1 MALKAL
7 MQRKRIDLKKKERDE
22 KRAAL
27 DELKKR
33 EADLEIAIREV
44 SNEDEQAAVQEEVD
58 NLISEKEQLESV
70 VSDLDQTIADLEN
83 ELSAME
89 AEQETE
95 PPEGDEARSHQRAH
109 EERSVNPMNEK
120 DRIPGMLTRDRV
132 FRGMTREERQEM
144 IQRDNVKAFLDAV
157 RGVLRSRNAGGQT
170 RAITNIGLT
179 IPQEFLGILRQ
190 NVLDY
195 SKVTRHVTTQE
206 VNGEGRVLIT
216 GDIPEAVWTECC
228 ANLNELALG
237 FNQDA
242 FGCWKLGGFF
252 VICNAN
258 LEDSDLDMAAEIL
271 TTLAQSLAYTD
282 DKTILYGNGTNMPM
296 GIVTRLAQQ
305 SQPAG
310 YPATARPWADLHTSN
325 IKTIANT
332 YTGLA
337 LFQQLVLAAGNAK
350 GKYARGEKV
359 WVMNEFTYN
368 FLMAQAM
375 NVDAAGAIVSQ
386 VNGTMPVIGG
396 IIEVL
401 PDSIVPDY
409 NIVMGYFELYRRV
422 NRAGAKYASSDEYF
436 FLSDQTVFKAT
447 ERWDGKPLIAEAFV
461 LIGINGTAP
470 TTSAT
475 FVGDGAN
482 EPQAILLP
490 ATASVA
496 VGGKLTLNPTIL
508 PYGVNTT
515 FSWVSATTA
524 KATIN
529 SVTGEITGVSTG
541 SSVITVT
548 AANGLTAQTTV
559 TVAAADA

>member
-1 MALKAL
+1 MALKVL
-7 MQRKRIDLKKKERDE
+7 LLRKKIDLKKKERDDQ
-22 KRAAL
+22 RAKM
-27 DELKKR
+27 DGLKAR
-33 EADLEIAIREV
+33 ESELEIAIREV
-44 SNEDEQAAVQEEVD
+44 STEDEQAAVQEEVD
-58 NLISEKEQLESV
+58 NLIQEKEQLESV
-70 VSDLDQTIADLEN
+70 IDDLDKTIGDLED
-83 ELSAME
+83 ELSALEE
-89 AEQETE
+89 AQNTD
-95 PPEGDEARSHQRAH
+95 PPEGGDEGRGHDPANEKRS
-109 EERSVNPMNEK
+109 EKPMNVPESA
-120 DRIPGMLTRDRV
+120 PVLTRDRV
-132 FRGMTREERQEM
+132 FRGMTRAEQDALV
-144 IQRDNVKAFLDAV
+144 QRDNVKAYLGAV
-157 RGVLRSRNAGGQT
+157 RDVMRSRGQSGQT
-170 RAITNIGLT
+170 RAINNIGLT

-195 SKVTRHVTTQE
+195 SKVARHVTVQN
-206 VNGEGRVLIT
+206 VNGEGRILIA

-228 ANLNELALG
+228 ANLNELVMG

-242 FGCWKLGGFF
+242 FGCWKVGGFF

-282 DKTILYGNGTNMPM
+282 DKTILYGNGTTMPL

-310 YPATARPWADLHTSN
+310 YPATARAWEDLHSTN
-325 IKTIANT
+325 IITIANT

-350 GKYARGEKV
+350 GKYARGGRV

-368 FLMAQAM
+368 YLMAQAM

-396 IIEVL
+396 AIEVL
-401 PDSIVPDY
+401 PDTIVPDY
-409 NIVMGYFELYRRV
+409 NIIMGYYELYRRV

-461 LIGINGTAP
+461 LIGINGTSP
-470 TTSAT
+470 TTAAT
-475 FVGDGAN
+475 FAGDGAN
-482 EPQAILLP
+482 QPTAILAP
-490 ATASVA
+490 ATAGVT
-496 VGGKLTLNPTIL
+496 VGSSINIPVTVL
-508 PYGVNTT
+508 PYGVDTVL
-515 FSWVSATTA
+515 SWESATPA
-524 KATIN
+524 KATVN
-529 SVTGEITGVSTG
+529 SSTGAVTGVSSG

-559 TVAAADA
+559 TVSPAG

>member
-33 EADLEIAIREV
+33 EAGLEIAIREV

-58 NLISEKEQLESV
+58 NLISEKEQLEAV
-70 VSDLDQTIADLEN
+70 VADLDQTIEDLEN
-83 ELSAME
+83 ELTAME
-89 AEQETE
+89 AEQGTE
-95 PPEGDEARSHQRAH
+95 PPADDQARAKEPAK
-109 EERSVNPMNEK
+109 EERSVKPMNESM
-120 DRIPGMLTRDRV
+120 ITRDRV
-132 FRGMTREERQEM
+132 FRGMTRAEQDALV
-144 IQRDNVKAFLDAV
+144 QRDNVKAFIGAV
-157 RGVLRSRNAGGQT
+157 RDVLRSRSAGGQT
-170 RAITNIGLT
+170 RAINNIGLT

-195 SKVTRHVTTQE
+195 SKVTRHVTTQN

-271 TTLAQSLAYTD
+271 TTLAKSLAYTD
-282 DKTILYGNGTNMPM
+282 DKTILYGNGTTMPL
-296 GIVTRLAQQ
+296 GIVTRLAQE

-332 YTGLA
+332 YTGLN

-368 FLMAQAM
+368 YLMAQAM

-396 IIEVL
+396 AIEVL

-409 NIVMGYFELYRRV
+409 NIIMGYYELYRRV

-461 LIGINGTAP
+461 LIGINGTSP

-482 EPQAILLP
+482 EPQAILMP
-490 ATASVA
+490 ATATVT
-496 VGGKLTLNPTIL
+496 VGSTLTLNPTIL
-508 PYGVNTT
+508 PYGVGTT
-515 FSWVSATTA
+515 FSWVSGTAA
-524 KATIN
+524 KATVN

-559 TVAAADA
+559 TVAAAGA

>member
-58 NLISEKEQLESV
+58 NLIAEKEQLETV
-70 VSDLDQTIADLEN
+70 VADLDQTIADLET
-83 ELSAME
+83 ELESME
-89 AEQETE
+89 AEQGTE
-95 PPEGDEARSHQRAH
+95 PPAEDEARAKAPAK
-109 EERSVNPMNEK
+109 EERSVTPMNET
-120 DRIPGMLTRDRV
+120 ILTRDRV
-132 FRGMTREERQEM
+132 FRGMTREERHEM
-144 IQRDNVKAFLDAV
+144 IQREDVKSFLGAV
-157 RGVLRSRNAGGQT
+157 RDVLRSRSQT

-206 VNGEGRVLIT
+206 VNGEGRVLIA

-282 DKTILYGNGTNMPM
+282 DKTILYGNGTNMPL
-296 GIVTRLAQQ
+296 GIVTRLAQE

-409 NIVMGYFELYRRV
+409 NIIMGYFELYRRV

-461 LIGINGTAP
+461 LIGINGTSP
-470 TTSAT
+470 TTAAT

-482 EPQAILLP
+482 EPQAILMP
-490 ATASVA
+490 ATATVT
-496 VGGKLTLNPTIL
+496 VGSTLTLNPTIL
-508 PYGVNTT
+508 PYGVGTT
-515 FSWVSATTA
+515 FSWVSGTAA
-524 KATIN
+524 KATVN

>member
-1 MALKAL
+1 MALKVL

-27 DELKKR
+27 DELLKR
-33 EADLEIAIREV
+33 ESELEIAIREV

-70 VSDLDQTIADLEN
+70 VADLDQTIADLEN
-83 ELSAME
+83 ELESME
-89 AEQETE
+89 AEQGTE
-95 PPEGDEARSHQRAH
+95 PPADDEARSKEPAK
-109 EERSVNPMNEK
+109 EERSVKPMNES
-120 DRIPGMLTRDRV
+120 MLTRDRV

-144 IQRDNVKAFLDAV
+144 IQRDGVKSFLGAV
-157 RGVLRSRNAGGQT
+157 RDVLRSRNAGGHT
-170 RAITNIGLT
+170 RAINNIGLT

-195 SKVTRHVTTQE
+195 SKLTRHVTVQD
-206 VNGEGRVLIT
+206 VNGEGRVLLT

-228 ANLNELALG
+228 ANLNELTIG
-237 FNQDA
+237 FFQDA

-252 VICNAN
+252 TICNAN
-258 LEDSDLDMAAEIL
+258 LEDSDLDMAAELL
-271 TTLAQSLAYTD
+271 TTLGQSLAYTD
-282 DKTILYGNGTNMPM
+282 DKTYIYGNGTSMPM
-296 GIVTRLAQQ
+296 GIVTRLAQE

-332 YTGLA
+332 YTGMG

-368 FLMAQAM
+368 YLMAQAM

-409 NIVMGYFELYRRV
+409 NIIMGYMELYRRV

-461 LIGINGTAP
+461 LIGINGTSP
-470 TTSAT
+470 TTAAT

-482 EPQAILLP
+482 EPQAILMP
-490 ATASVA
+490 ATATVT
-496 VGGKLTLNPTIL
+496 VGSTLTLNPTIL
-508 PYGVNTT
+508 PYGVGTT
-515 FSWVSATTA
+515 FSWVSGTAA
-524 KATIN
+524 KATVN

-559 TVAAADA
+559 TVAAAGA

>member
-1 MALKAL
+1 MPLKAL

-58 NLISEKEQLESV
+58 NLIAEKEQLESV
-70 VSDLDQTIADLEN
+70 VSDLDQTIANLEN

-89 AEQETE
+89 AEQGTE
-95 PPEGDEARSHQRAH
+95 PPDEDKARAKEPAK
-109 EERSVNPMNEK
+109 EERSVKPMNESM
-120 DRIPGMLTRDRV
+120 ITRDRV
-132 FRGMTREERQEM
+132 FRGMTRAEQEEM
-144 IQRDNVKAFLDAV
+144 IKREGVQTFLGAV
-157 RGVLRSRNAGGQT
+157 RDVLRSRSQGGHT
-170 RAITNIGLT
+170 RAINNIGLT

-195 SKVTRHVTTQE
+195 SKLTRHITVQN

-228 ANLNELALG
+228 ANLNELTIG
-237 FNQDA
+237 FFQDA

-258 LEDSDLDMAAEIL
+258 LEDSDLDMAAELL
-271 TTLAQSLAYTD
+271 TTLGQSLAYTD
-282 DKTILYGNGTNMPM
+282 DKTYIYGNGTSMPM
-296 GIVTRLAQQ
+296 GIVTRLAQE

-337 LFQQLVLAAGNAK
+337 LFQQLVLAAGAAK

-461 LIGINGTAP
+461 LIGINGTSP

-482 EPQAILLP
+482 EPQAILMP
-490 ATASVA
+490 ATATVT
-496 VGGKLTLNPTIL
+496 VGSTLTLNPTIL
-508 PYGVNTT
+508 PYGVGTT
-515 FSWVSATTA
+515 FSWVSGTAA
-524 KATIN
+524 KATVN

-548 AANGLTAQTTV
+548 ADNGLTAQTTV
-559 TVAAADA
+559 TVVAAD

>member
-7 MQRKRIDLKKKERDE
+7 MLRKKIDLRKKDLAE

-27 DELKKR
+27 DDIQKR
-33 EADLEIAIREV
+33 EAELVISVEEV
-44 SNEDEQAAVQEEVD
+44 TNEEEAAVVQESID
-58 NLISEKEQLESV
+58 TLTQEKEKLEESAAEIEGV
-70 VSDLDQTIADLEN
+70 IADLEA
-83 ELSAME
+83 ELASLE
-89 AEQETE
+89 ESQDTT
-95 PPEGDEARSHQRAH
+95 PPDDEARDKKPAN
-109 EERSVNPMNEK
+109 EERSKNPMNKSESTA
-120 DRIPGMLTRDRV
+120 ILTRDRV
-132 FRGMTREERQEM
+132 FRGMSRAEQDDLV
-144 IQRDNVKAFLDAV
+144 QRDSVKAFLGAV
-157 RGVLRSRNAGGQT
+157 RDVLRSRSSGGQA

-179 IPQEFLGILRQ
+179 LPQEFLGILRQ

-195 SKVTRHVTTQE
+195 SKLTRHVTVQN
-206 VNGEGRVLIT
+206 VNGEGRVLIS

-237 FNQDA
+237 FNQEA

-258 LEDSDLDMAAEIL
+258 LEDSDLDMAAEII

-282 DKTILYGNGTNMPM
+282 DKTVLYGNGTNMPM
-296 GIVTRLAQQ
+296 GIVTRLAQE

-310 YPATARPWADLHTSN
+310 YPATARTWADLHTTN

-332 YTGLA
+332 YTGQA
-337 LFQQLVLAAGNAK
+337 LFQQLVLAAGSAK

-359 WVMNEFTYN
+359 WVMNEFTYS

-401 PDSIVPDY
+401 PDSIVPNY
-409 NIVMGYFELYRRV
+409 NIIMGYYELYRRV

-461 LIGINGTAP
+461 LIGINGTSPA
-470 TTSAT
+470 TSAT
-475 FVGDGAN
+475 FAGDGAN
-482 EPQAILLP
+482 TPQALLLP
-490 ATASVA
+490 ATAKVTVS
-496 VGGKLTLNPTIL
+496 GELNMRSLLTIL
-508 PYGVNTT
+508 PYGVDTT
-515 FSWVSATTA
+515 LSWVSATVA
-524 KATIN
+524 KATVN
-529 SVTGEITGVSTG
+529 SATGVVSGVSTG

-548 AANGLTAQTTV
+548 AANGLTAQCTV
-559 TVAAADA
+559 TVEAGT

>member
-7 MQRKRIDLKKKERDE
+7 LQRKRIDLKKKERDE

-27 DELKKR
+27 DELEKR
-33 EADLEIAIREV
+33 ESDLEIAIREV

-58 NLISEKEQLESV
+58 NLITEKEQLEAV
-70 VSDLDQTIADLEN
+70 VADLDQTIADLEN

-89 AEQETE
+89 AEQGTE
-95 PPEGDEARSHQRAH
+95 PPDEDKARAKEPAK
-109 EERSVNPMNEK
+109 EERSVKPMNESM
-120 DRIPGMLTRDRV
+120 ITRDRV
-132 FRGMTREERQEM
+132 FRGMTRAEQEEM
-144 IQRDNVKAFLDAV
+144 IKREGVQTFLGAV
-157 RGVLRSRNAGGQT
+157 RDVLRSRSQGGHT
-170 RAITNIGLT
+170 RAINNIGLT

-195 SKVTRHVTTQE
+195 SKLTRHITVQN

-228 ANLNELALG
+228 ANLNELTIG
-237 FNQDA
+237 FFQDA

-258 LEDSDLDMAAEIL
+258 LEDSDLDMAAELL
-271 TTLAQSLAYTD
+271 TTLGQSLAYTD
-282 DKTILYGNGTNMPM
+282 DKTYIYGNGTSMPM
-296 GIVTRLAQQ
+296 GIVTRLAQE

-332 YTGLA
+332 YTGLN
-337 LFQQLVLAAGNAK
+337 LFQQLVLAAGAAK

-401 PDSIVPDY
+401 PDTIIPDY

-422 NRAGAKYASSDEYF
+422 NRAGVKYASSDEYF

-461 LIGINGTAP
+461 LIGINGTSP

-482 EPQAILLP
+482 EPQALILP

-496 VGGKLTLNPTIL
+496 VGGKLTLKPTIL

-515 FSWVSATTA
+515 FSWASATTA
-524 KATIN
+524 KATIS

-548 AANGLTAQTTV
+548 ADNGLTAQTTV
-559 TVAAADA
+559 TVVAAD

>member
-1 MALKAL
+1 MALKVL

-22 KRAAL
+22 KRTAL
-27 DELKKR
+27 DELLKR
-33 EADLEIAIREV
+33 ESELETAIREV

-58 NLISEKEQLESV
+58 NLTQEKEQLESV
-70 VSDLDQTIADLEN
+70 VADLDQTIADLQE
-83 ELSAME
+83 ELDAME
-89 AEQETE
+89 AEQGTE
-95 PPEGDEARSHQRAH
+95 PPAGDEGRSHDPGK
-109 EERSVNPMNEK
+109 EKRSVNPMN
-120 DRIPGMLTRDRV
+120 DTMLTRDRV

-144 IQRDNVKAFLDAV
+144 IQRDGVKSFLGEV
-157 RGVLRSRNAGGQT
+157 RNVLRSRSQGGQT
-170 RAITNIGLT
+170 RAINNIGLT
-179 IPQEFLGILRQ
+179 IPQEFLGVLRQ

-282 DKTILYGNGTNMPM
+282 DKTILYGNGTIMPL
-296 GIVTRLAQQ
+296 GIVTRLAQE

-310 YPATARPWADLHTSN
+310 SPATARPWADLHTSN

-368 FLMAQAM
+368 YLMAQAM

-401 PDSIVPDY
+401 PDSIIPDY

-482 EPQAILLP
+482 EPQAILMP
-490 ATASVA
+490 ATATVT
-496 VGGKLTLNPTIL
+496 VGSTLTLNPTII
-508 PYGVNTT
+508 PYGVGTT
-515 FSWVSATTA
+515 FSWASGTAA
-524 KATIN
+524 KATVN

-559 TVAAADA
+559 TVAAGEG

>member
-7 MQRKRIDLKKKERDE
+7 MLRKKIDLRKKELAE

-27 DELKKR
+27 DEIQKR
-33 EADLEIAIREV
+33 EAELVISVEEV
-44 SNEDEQAAVQEEVD
+44 TNEDEAAVVQESIDTLTE
-58 NLISEKEQLESV
+58 EKEKLEESAAEIEGV
-70 VSDLDQTIADLEN
+70 IADLEA
-83 ELSAME
+83 ELAALE
-89 AEQETE
+89 ADQESD
-95 PPEGDEARSHQRAH
+95 PPADDESRAKNPAH
-109 EERSVNPMNEK
+109 EERSEKKMNKSESTA
-120 DRIPGMLTRDRV
+120 ILTRDRV
-132 FRGMTREERQEM
+132 FRGMTRAEQDEM
-144 IQRDNVKAFLDAV
+144 IQRDHVKAFIGAV
-157 RGVLRSRNAGGQT
+157 RDVLRSRGQT

-195 SKVTRHVTTQE
+195 SKVTRHVTVQN

-237 FNQDA
+237 FNQEA

-258 LEDSDLDMAAEIL
+258 KEDSDLDMAAEIL

-282 DKTILYGNGTNMPM
+282 DKTILYGNGTTMPC
-296 GIVTRLAQQ
+296 GIVTRLAQTE
-305 SQPAG
+305 QPAG

-409 NIVMGYFELYRRV
+409 NIIMGYYELYRRV
-422 NRAGAKYASSDEYF
+422 NRAGANYASSDEYF

-461 LIGINGTAP
+461 LIGINGQSP

-482 EPQAILLP
+482 EPAAIILP
-490 ATASVA
+490 ATASVT
-496 VGGKLTLNPTIL
+496 VGSTLSLKPTVL
-508 PYGVNTT
+508 PYGVDTT
-515 FSWVSATTA
+515 FSWASGTEA
-524 KATIN
+524 KATVN
-529 SVTGEITGVSTG
+529 SSTGVITGVSSG

-548 AANGLTAQTTV
+548 AANGLTAQCTV
-559 TVAAADA
+559 SVTPAG